1 MPQTTLGSLQRSQLD
16 ASWILAGF
24 KGPTSKGKER
34 EREGKKVLSGLVPA
48 RIYEQ
53 AVARLWLITY

>member
-1 MPQTTLGSLQRSQLD
+1 MERG
-16 ASWILAGF
+16 G
-24 KGPTSKGKER
+24 R